1 MARKHVP
8 LWNAFNASLTIHRAK
23 SAHLFGVLP
32 VRSRAAAREIR
43 EDPTLSITDL
53 PLFSMLRSRM
63 QWHQERQRVLAQ
75 NVANSDTRDFQP
87 RDLNALKFENVEPG
101 RMTVSMRRTDSSHM
115 NSSGGSATGFQTGQS
130 RGFES
135 KPSGSTVVLEDE
147 MMKVAANQMD
157 YQAASSLYTKSLGL
171 IKIAIGKR

>member
-1 MARKHVP
+1 
-8 LWNAFNASLTIHRAK
+8 
-23 SAHLFGVLP
+23 
-32 VRSRAAAREIR
+32 
-43 EDPTLSITDL
+43 LSITDL

-101 RMTVSMRRTDSSHM
+101 QMKVSMRRTDSSHM
-115 NSSGGSATGFQTGQS
+115 NSSGGSAAGFQTGKS

-135 KPSGSTVVLEDE
+135 RPSGSTVVLEDE

>member
-1 MARKHVP
+1 M
-8 LWNAFNASLTIHRAK
+8 
-23 SAHLFGVLP
+23 
-32 VRSRAAAREIR
+32 
-43 EDPTLSITDL
+43 SITDL

-87 RDLNALKFENVEPG
+87 RDLKPLKFENAEPG
-101 RMTVSMRRTDSSHM
+101 GMGGTAGMTVSLRQTASNHM
-115 NSSGGSATGFQTGQS
+115 NASGGSTGGYQTGQS
-130 RGFES
+130 RAFES
-135 KPSGSTVVLEDE
+135 HVAATAVNLEDE

-157 YQAASSLYTKSLGL
+157 YQAASSLYIKSLGL